1 MRTKQQNEILRHLQK
16 LSEEHAQE
24 HTQELENRE
33 GLESP
38 VFIDGIHSFKLEGD
52 CVLIDLFIL
61 KSTVD
66 NQFGRERAIQ
76 LKMPLSQF
84 NYFAKS
90 MALKANQLTSAVNQ
104 TKRAE
109 LTLVHTN

>member
-1 MRTKQQNEILRHLQK
+1 MRTKQQNEILRYSQAH
-16 LSEEHAQE
+16 SQE
-24 HTQELENRE
+24 HSQRHSQEFENGE
-33 GLESP
+33 GLENP
-38 VFIDGIHSFKLEGD
+38 VFIDGIHSFKLDGD